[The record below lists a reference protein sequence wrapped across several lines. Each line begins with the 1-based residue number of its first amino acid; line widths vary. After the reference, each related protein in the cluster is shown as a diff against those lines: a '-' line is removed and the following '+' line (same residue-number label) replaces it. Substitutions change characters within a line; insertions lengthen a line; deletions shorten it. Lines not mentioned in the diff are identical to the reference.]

1 MVPATHY
8 AKSGD
13 VHIAYQVVGEGPVDL
28 VLIHGWIS
36 HLEYQWEDPALARF
50 LNRLAS
56 FSRLIVFDKRGTGL
70 SDRVAESALPTLEQR
85 MDDIR
90 AVMDAAG
97 SHRAVIFGI
106 SEGGSLSTLFAATY
120 PARTAALIMYGAYAK
135 WIRADDYPWAPTRE
149 EHEAA
154 FKAFERHWGTP
165 IGLKKLAPSAAND
178 EGVRQ
183 WWAHH
188 MRVSASPG
196 AGVTL
201 YRMNVE
207 VDIRAILPTIRVP
220 TLILHRSGDRL
231 QPSQGARYMA
241 GRIPAAKF
249 VELPGDDH
257 IPWIGN
263 ADPLLAEI
271 QEFLTGERP
280 VLEADRVLATVLF
293 IDIVQSTQ
301 RATAIGDSR
310 WRDLVDNYHQ
320 QVGKEVARLGGRV
333 VNTAGDGVF
342 ATFDGPAR
350 AIKCACTVRDVVGG
364 LGLAI
369 RCGIHTGECVIEG
382 DDVAGIAVHIGARVA
397 AHADPGE
404 ILLSSTVKDLIA
416 GSRVECSDR
425 GSHVLKGVPGRWRL
439 FAVEE
444 RAR

>member
-1 MVPATHY
+1 MVPTTHY

-28 VLIHGWIS
+28 VLILGWFS

-97 SHRAVIFGI
+97 SNRAAMFGV
-106 SEGGSLSTLFAATY
+106 SEGGPLSTLFAATY

-149 EHEAA
+149 EHETA
-154 FKAFERHWGTP
+154 FRVYEKHWGTP
-165 IGLKKLAPSAAND
+165 IGLKILAPSVAND
-178 EGVRQ
+178 VQVRQ
-183 WWAHH
+183 WWAHQ

-201 YRMNVE
+201 YRMNIE

-231 QPSQGARYMA
+231 VPCQAGRYMA
-241 GRIPAAKF
+241 AQIETAKF

-257 IPWIGN
+257 IAWIG
-263 ADPLLAEI
+263 DTEPLMAEV
-271 QEFLTGERP
+271 QEFMTGERP
-280 VLEADRVLATVLF
+280 ALEADRVLATVLF
-293 IDIVQSTQ
+293 IDIVQSTR

-310 WRDLVDNYHQ
+310 WRDLVDDYQQ

-342 ATFDGPAR
+342 AMFDGPAR
-350 AIKCACTVRDVVGG
+350 AIKCARAIRDAVGTF
-364 LGLAI
+364 GLAI

-382 DDVAGIAVHIGARVA
+382 NDVAGIAVHIGARVA
-397 AHADPGE
+397 ARANPGE

-425 GSHVLKGVPGRWRL
+425 GSHVLKGVEGRWRL
-439 FAVEE
+439 FAVKE
-444 RAR
+444 

>member
-1 MVPATHY
+1 MVPTTRY

-36 HLEYQWEDPALARF
+36 HLEYQWEDPASARF
-50 LNRLAS
+50 LSRLVS

-97 SHRAVIFGI
+97 SHRAVMFGI
-106 SEGGSLSTLFAATY
+106 SEGGPLSTLFAATY
-120 PARTAALIMYGAYAK
+120 PARTAALIMYGAFAK
-135 WIRADDYPWAPTRE
+135 WIRTDDYPWGPTRE

-154 FKAFERHWGTP
+154 FIAFERHWGTP
-165 IGLKKLAPSAAND
+165 IGLKKLAPSVAND
-178 EGVRQ
+178 ERVRQ

-207 VDIRAILPTIRVP
+207 VDTRAILPAIRVP

-231 QPSQGARYMA
+231 QPCEGARYMA
-241 GRIPAAKF
+241 RQIPNAKF

-263 ADPLLAEI
+263 VDPLLAEI
-271 QEFLTGERP
+271 QEFLTGEPP

-293 IDIVQSTQ
+293 VDIVQSTQ
-301 RATAIGDSR
+301 RVAAIGDSR
-310 WRDLVDNYHQ
+310 WRDLVNNYQ
-320 QVGKEVARLGGRV
+320 RQVGKEVVRLGGRV

-350 AIKCACTVRDVVGG
+350 AIKCACAVRDAVGN
-364 LGLAI
+364 LGLAV
-369 RCGIHTGECVIEG
+369 RCGIHTGECVIDG

-397 AHADPGE
+397 ARAEPGE

-425 GSHVLKGVPGRWRL
+425 GSHVLKGVAGRWRL
-439 FAVEE
+439 FAVKECV
-444 RAR
+444 R

>member
-1 MVPATHY
+1 MVPTTHY

-13 VHIAYQVVGEGPVDL
+13 VHIAYQVVGEGPIDL

-97 SHRAVIFGI
+97 SRRAAMFGV
-106 SEGGSLSTLFAATY
+106 SEGGPLSTLFAATY
-120 PARTAALIMYGAYAK
+120 PTRAAALVMYGAYAK

-154 FKAFERHWGTP
+154 LEAYEKHWGTP
-165 IGLKKLAPSAAND
+165 IGLKTLAPSVAKD
-178 EGVRQ
+178 ERVRQ
-183 WWAHH
+183 WYAHSL
-188 MRVSASPG
+188 RVSASPA

-201 YRMNVE
+201 YRMNIE
-207 VDIRAILPTIRVP
+207 VDTRAILPAIRVP

-231 QPSQGARYMA
+231 IPCEAGRYMA
-241 GRIPAAKF
+241 RQIAAARF

-257 IPWIGN
+257 IAWIG
-263 ADPLLAEI
+263 DTEPLLAEI

-280 VLEADRVLATVLF
+280 VLEADRVLATIMFV
-293 IDIVQSTQ
+293 DIVQSTQ

-310 WRDLVDNYHQ
+310 WRDLVGNYQQ

-342 ATFDGPAR
+342 AIFDGPAR
-350 AIKCACTVRDVVGG
+350 AIKCARAVRDVVGT

-369 RCGIHTGECVIEG
+369 RSGIHTGECVIEG
-382 DDVAGIAVHIGARVA
+382 NDVTGVAVHIGARVA
-397 AHADPGE
+397 ARANPGE

-416 GSRVECSDR
+416 GSRIECSDR
-425 GSHVLKGVPGRWRL
+425 GSHVLKGVAGRWRL
-439 FAVEE
+439 FAVKE
-444 RAR
+444 

>member
-1 MVPATHY
+1 MVPITRY

-13 VHIAYQVVGEGPVDL
+13 VHVAYQVVGEGPIDL

-97 SHRAVIFGI
+97 SHRAVMFGI
-106 SEGGSLSTLFAATY
+106 SEGGPLSTLFAATY
-120 PARTAALIMYGAYAK
+120 PARTAALIMYGAFAK
-135 WIRADDYPWAPTRE
+135 WIRTDDYPWGPTRE

-154 FKAFERHWGTP
+154 FEAFEKYWGTP

-178 EGVRQ
+178 EQVRQ

-207 VDIRAILPTIRVP
+207 VDTRAILPTIRVP

-231 QPSQGARYMA
+231 QPCQGARYMA
-241 GRIPAAKF
+241 EQIPAAKF

-271 QEFLTGERP
+271 QEFLTGAPP

-310 WRDLVDNYHQ
+310 WRDLVNNYQQ

-350 AIKCACTVRDVVGG
+350 AIKCACAVRDAVGN

-397 AHADPGE
+397 ARADPGE

-425 GSHVLKGVPGRWRL
+425 GSHVLKGVAGRWRL
-439 FAVEE
+439 FAVKEC
-444 RAR
+444 AR

>member
-1 MVPATHY
+1 MVPITRY

-13 VHIAYQVVGEGPVDL
+13 VHVAYQVVGEGPIDL

-97 SHRAVIFGI
+97 SHRAVMFGI
-106 SEGGSLSTLFAATY
+106 SEGGPLSTLFAATY
-120 PARTAALIMYGAYAK
+120 PARTAALIMYGAFAK
-135 WIRADDYPWAPTRE
+135 WIRTDDYPWGPTRE

-154 FKAFERHWGTP
+154 FEAFEKYWGTP

-178 EGVRQ
+178 EQVRQ

-196 AGVTL
+196 GGVTL

-207 VDIRAILPTIRVP
+207 VDTRAILPTIRVP

-231 QPSQGARYMA
+231 QPCQGARYMA
-241 GRIPAAKF
+241 EQIPAAKF

-271 QEFLTGERP
+271 QEFLTGAPP

-310 WRDLVDNYHQ
+310 WRDLVNNYQQ

-350 AIKCACTVRDVVGG
+350 AIKCACAVRDAVGN

-397 AHADPGE
+397 ARADPGE

-425 GSHVLKGVPGRWRL
+425 GSHVLKGVAGRWRL
-439 FAVEE
+439 FAVKEC
-444 RAR
+444 AR

>member
-1 MVPATHY
+1 MVPTTHY

-13 VHIAYQVVGEGPVDL
+13 VHIAYHVVGGGPLDL
-28 VLIHGWIS
+28 VLINGWIS
-36 HLEYQWEDPALARF
+36 HLEYQWEDPAFARF

-97 SHRAVIFGI
+97 SDRAAMLGL
-106 SEGGSLSTLFAATY
+106 SEGGPLSTLFAATY

-135 WIRADDYPWAPTRE
+135 WIRSDDYPWAPTRE

-154 FKAFERHWGTP
+154 FQAFEKHWGTP
-165 IGLKKLAPSAAND
+165 VGLKTLAPSVAND
-178 EGVRQ
+178 EQMRQ
-183 WWAHH
+183 WWAHYLR
-188 MRVSASPG
+188 MSASPG

-201 YRMNVE
+201 YRMNIE

-231 QPSQGARYMA
+231 LPCQGARYMA
-241 GRIPAAKF
+241 EQIPAAKF

-257 IPWIGN
+257 MAWIGN
-263 ADPLLAEI
+263 TDPLLAEI
-271 QEFLTGERP
+271 QEFLTGEPP

-310 WRDLVDNYHQ
+310 WRDLVGNYQQ

-342 ATFDGPAR
+342 AIFDGPAR
-350 AIKCACTVRDVVGG
+350 AIKCARAVRDVVGT
-364 LGLAI
+364 LGLVI
-369 RCGIHTGECVIEG
+369 RSGIHTGECVIEG
-382 DDVAGIAVHIGARVA
+382 NDVTGVAVHIGARVA
-397 AHADPGE
+397 ARANPGE

-416 GSRVECSDR
+416 GSRIECSDR
-425 GSHVLKGVPGRWRL
+425 GSHVLKGVAGRWRL
-439 FAVEE
+439 FAVNE
-444 RAR
+444 

>member
-1 MVPATHY
+1 MVPTTRY

-13 VHIAYQVVGEGPVDL
+13 VHIAYQVVGEGSVDL

-97 SHRAVIFGI
+97 SHRAAMFGL
-106 SEGGSLSTLFAATY
+106 SEGGPLATLFAATY
-120 PARTAALIMYGAYAK
+120 PTRTAALIMYGAYAK
-135 WIRADDYPWAPTRE
+135 WIRTDDYPWAPTRQ

-154 FKAFERHWGTP
+154 LEAYEKHWGTP
-165 IGLKKLAPSAAND
+165 IGLKTLAPSVAND
-178 EGVRQ
+178 ERMRQ
-183 WWAHH
+183 WFAHSL
-188 MRVSASPG
+188 RVSASPA

-201 YRMNVE
+201 YRMNIE
-207 VDIRAILPTIRVP
+207 VDIRAVLPTIRVP

-231 QPSQGARYMA
+231 IPCEAGRYMA
-241 GRIPAAKF
+241 GQIPAARF

-257 IPWIGN
+257 LAWIG
-263 ADPLLAEI
+263 DTEPLLAEI

-280 VLEADRVLATVLF
+280 VLEADRVLATILF
-293 IDIVQSTQ
+293 VDIVQSTQ

-310 WRDLVDNYHQ
+310 WRDLVGNYQQ

-342 ATFDGPAR
+342 AIFDGPAR
-350 AIKCACTVRDVVGG
+350 AIKCARAVRDVVGT

-369 RCGIHTGECVIEG
+369 RSGIHTGECVIEG
-382 DDVAGIAVHIGARVA
+382 NDVTGVAVHIGARVA
-397 AHADPGE
+397 ARANPGE

-416 GSRVECSDR
+416 GSRIECSDR
-425 GSHVLKGVPGRWRL
+425 GSHVLKGVAGRWRL
-439 FAVEE
+439 FAVKE
-444 RAR
+444 

>member
-1 MVPATHY
+1 MVPVTHY

-13 VHIAYQVVGEGPVDL
+13 VHIAYQVVGQGPVDL

-70 SDRVAESALPTLEQR
+70 SDRVAESALPSLEQR

-90 AVMDAAG
+90 AVMDAVG
-97 SHRAVIFGI
+97 SSRAVIFGI
-106 SEGGSLSTLFAATY
+106 SEGGPLSTLFAATY

-154 FKAFERHWGTP
+154 FKAFEKYWGTP
-165 IGLKKLAPSAAND
+165 IGLNTLAPSAASD
-178 EGVRQ
+178 ERVRQ
-183 WWAHH
+183 WYAHH

-231 QPSQGARYMA
+231 LPCQGARYMA
-241 GRIPAAKF
+241 GQIPAAKF

-257 IPWIGN
+257 IAWIGN

-320 QVGKEVARLGGRV
+320 QVGKEVARLRGRV

-342 ATFDGPAR
+342 AIFDGPAR
-350 AIKCACTVRDVVGG
+350 AIKCARTVRDVVGS

-382 DDVAGIAVHIGARVA
+382 EDVAGIAVHIGARVA

-425 GSHVLKGVPGRWRL
+425 GSHVLKGVAGRWRL
-439 FAVEE
+439 FAVNE
-444 RAR
+444 

>member
-1 MVPATHY
+1 MVPTTHY

-28 VLIHGWIS
+28 VLIHGWTS

-97 SHRAVIFGI
+97 SNRAAIFGL
-106 SEGGSLSTLFAATY
+106 SEGGPLSTLFAATY

-135 WIRADDYPWAPTRE
+135 WIRSDDYPWAPTRE

-154 FKAFERHWGTP
+154 FKAYEKHWGTP
-165 IGLKKLAPSAAND
+165 VGLKILAPSVAND
-178 EGVRQ
+178 ERARQ
-183 WWAHH
+183 WYAHSL
-188 MRVSASPG
+188 RVSASPG

-201 YRMNVE
+201 YRMNIE
-207 VDIRAILPTIRVP
+207 VDVRAILPTIRVP
-220 TLILHRSGDRL
+220 TLILHRTGDRL
-231 QPSQGARYMA
+231 IPCQAGRYMA
-241 GRIPAAKF
+241 EQIPSAEF

-257 IPWIGN
+257 IAWIG
-263 ADPLLAEI
+263 DTEPLLAEV

-293 IDIVQSTQ
+293 VDIVQSTQ

-310 WRDLVDNYHQ
+310 WRDLVNNYQQ
-320 QVGKEVARLGGRV
+320 QVDKEVTRLGGRV

-342 ATFDGPAR
+342 AIFDGPAR
-350 AIKCACTVRDVVGG
+350 AIKCARAVKSVVGT

-369 RCGIHTGECVIEG
+369 RCGIHIGECVIEG

-397 AHADPGE
+397 ARARPGE
-404 ILLSSTVKDLIA
+404 ILISSTEKDLIA
-416 GSRVECSDR
+416 GSGVECSDR
-425 GSHVLKGVPGRWRL
+425 GSHVLKGVAGRWRL
-439 FAVEE
+439 FAVKE
-444 RAR
+444 

>member
-1 MVPATHY
+1 MVPTTHY

-28 VLIHGWIS
+28 VLIYGWIS
-36 HLEYQWEDPALARF
+36 HLESQWEDPALARF

-70 SDRVAESALPTLEQR
+70 SDRVAETALPTLEQR

-90 AVMDAAG
+90 AVMDAVG
-97 SHRAVIFGI
+97 SNRAAMFGL
-106 SEGGSLSTLFAATY
+106 SEGGPLSTLFAATY

-135 WIRADDYPWAPTRE
+135 WIRTDDYPWGPTRE
-149 EHEAA
+149 AHEAA
-154 FKAFERHWGTP
+154 FKAYEKHWGTP
-165 IGLKKLAPSAAND
+165 IGLKTLAPSVAND
-178 EGVRQ
+178 ERMRQ

-196 AGVTL
+196 AGITL

-231 QPSQGARYMA
+231 QPCQGARYMA
-241 GRIPAAKF
+241 GQIPGAKF

-263 ADPLLAEI
+263 ADPLLAEV
-271 QEFLTGERP
+271 QEFLTGEPP
-280 VLEADRVLATVLF
+280 VPEADRVLATVLF
-293 IDIVQSTQ
+293 VDIVQSTQ

-310 WRDLVDNYHQ
+310 WRDLVNNYQQ

-350 AIKCACTVRDVVGG
+350 AIRCARAVRDVVGS

-369 RCGIHTGECVIEG
+369 RCGIHTGECTIEG
-382 DDVAGIAVHIGARVA
+382 DDVAGIAVHIGARVVA
-397 AHADPGE
+397 RAEPGE

-416 GSRVECSDR
+416 GSKVECVDR

-439 FAVEE
+439 FAVKEC
-444 RAR
+444 AR

>member
-1 MVPATHY
+1 MVPTTHY

-28 VLIHGWIS
+28 VLILGWFS

-97 SHRAVIFGI
+97 SNRAAMFGV
-106 SEGGSLSTLFAATY
+106 SEGGPLSTLFAATY

-149 EHEAA
+149 EHETA
-154 FKAFERHWGTP
+154 FRVYEKHWGTP
-165 IGLKKLAPSAAND
+165 IGLKILAPSVAND
-178 EGVRQ
+178 VQVRQ
-183 WWAHH
+183 WWAHQ

-201 YRMNVE
+201 YRMNIE

-231 QPSQGARYMA
+231 VPCQAGRYMA
-241 GRIPAAKF
+241 AQIETAKF

-257 IPWIGN
+257 IAWIG
-263 ADPLLAEI
+263 DTEPLMAEV
-271 QEFLTGERP
+271 QEFMTGERP
-280 VLEADRVLATVLF
+280 ALEADRVLATVLF
-293 IDIVQSTQ
+293 IDIVQSTR

-310 WRDLVDNYHQ
+310 WRDLVDNYQQ
-320 QVGKEVARLGGRV
+320 QVAKEVARLGGRV

-342 ATFDGPAR
+342 AMFDGPAR
-350 AIKCACTVRDVVGG
+350 AIKCARAIRDAVGTF
-364 LGLAI
+364 GLAI

-382 DDVAGIAVHIGARVA
+382 NDVAGIAVHIGARVA
-397 AHADPGE
+397 ARANPGE

-425 GSHVLKGVPGRWRL
+425 GSHVLKGVEGRWRL
-439 FAVEE
+439 FAVKE
-444 RAR
+444 

>member
-1 MVPATHY
+1 MVPTTHY

-28 VLIHGWIS
+28 VLILGWFS

-97 SHRAVIFGI
+97 SNRAAMFGV
-106 SEGGSLSTLFAATY
+106 SEGGPLSTLFAATY

-149 EHEAA
+149 EHETA
-154 FKAFERHWGTP
+154 FRVYEKHWGTP
-165 IGLKKLAPSAAND
+165 IGLKILAPSVAND
-178 EGVRQ
+178 VQVRQ
-183 WWAHH
+183 WWAHQ

-201 YRMNVE
+201 YRMNIE

-231 QPSQGARYMA
+231 VPCQAGRYMA
-241 GRIPAAKF
+241 AQIQAAKF

-257 IPWIGN
+257 IAWIG
-263 ADPLLAEI
+263 DTEPLMAEV
-271 QEFLTGERP
+271 QEFMTGERP
-280 VLEADRVLATVLF
+280 ALEADRVLATVLF
-293 IDIVQSTQ
+293 IDIVQSTR

-310 WRDLVDNYHQ
+310 WRDLVDNYQQ
-320 QVGKEVARLGGRV
+320 QVAKEVARLGGRV

-342 ATFDGPAR
+342 AMFDGPAR
-350 AIKCACTVRDVVGG
+350 AIKCARAIRDAVGTF
-364 LGLAI
+364 GLAI

-382 DDVAGIAVHIGARVA
+382 NDVAGIAVHIGARVA
-397 AHADPGE
+397 ARANPGE

-425 GSHVLKGVPGRWRL
+425 GSHVLKGVEGRWRL
-439 FAVEE
+439 FAVKE
-444 RAR
+444 